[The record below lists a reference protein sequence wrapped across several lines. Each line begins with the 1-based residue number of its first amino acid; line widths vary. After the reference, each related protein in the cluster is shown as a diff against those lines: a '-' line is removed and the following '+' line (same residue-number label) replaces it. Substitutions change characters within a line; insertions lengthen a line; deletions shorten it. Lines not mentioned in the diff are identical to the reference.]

1 MTEAVSLQ
9 TRVNILL
16 VDDQPSKLLSYE
28 VILSELGEN
37 LIKSGS
43 ARDALGVLL
52 KTDVA
57 LILIDVCMPELD
69 GFELAALIR
78 DHPRYRKI
86 PIIFVSAIQVTEIDR
101 LRGYEAGAVDYMPV
115 PVVPELLRA
124 KARVFA
130 ELHRK
135 TRELER
141 INENLEARV
150 NERTAALEASWRQ
163 LHTLNR
169 ELEQRIDERTRER
182 ELALAQ
188 LFEAQKMETIGQ
200 LTGGIAH
207 DFNNLL
213 MAVMGSLEL
222 LKKRLPPDDPRTSRL
237 IGTAIQGAERGAAL
251 TQRLLAFSRR
261 QELRPEAV
269 NICRL
274 VEEMEDLLVRAIGPG
289 VQFNTQLSSDLP
301 LAQVDGNQLELAL
314 LNIAVN
320 ARDAMP
326 VGGSL
331 TVSGRVEVID
341 ATCDERGLSPG
352 LYVRLSVTDDG
363 TGMDAS
369 TLAKASEPF
378 FTTKGVGKG
387 TGLGLSMVHGLAAQS
402 GGALRIA
409 SEVGKGTT
417 VDIWLPQA
425 LSKSFVAL
433 EAEASSPNPIILSP
447 CVVLLVDDDPLVRT
461 GTVAMLEDLGHIVRE
476 ASSAAEGLTSLETL
490 PLPDL
495 VITDHAMPGMTGL
508 ALAKE
513 LSVKYRELPVI
524 IATGYAELPEGEET
538 LGFLRLSKPFRQ
550 SELSAV
556 MSESLGARSKTNVV
570 PLNSVPR
577 AGLK

>member
-1 MTEAVSLQ
+1 MTGAVSLQ
-9 TRVNILL
+9 SRVNILL

-86 PIIFVSAIQVTEIDR
+86 PIIFVSAIQVTELDR
-101 LRGYEAGAVDYMPV
+101 LRGYEAGAVDYVPV

-141 INENLEARV
+141 INQSLEARV
-150 NERTAALEASWRQ
+150 NERTAALEASWQQ
-163 LHTLNR
+163 LNALNQQ
-169 ELEQRIDERTRER
+169 LEQRIEERTRER

-237 IGTAIQGAERGAAL
+237 IATAIQGAERGAAL

-269 NICRL
+269 NVRRL

-289 VQFNTQLSSDLP
+289 VQFDKQLPADLP

-326 VGGSL
+326 AGGLL
-331 TVSGRVEVID
+331 TITAKVETID

-352 LYVRLSVTDDG
+352 LYVRLSVADNG
-363 TGMDAS
+363 TGMDAN

-425 LSKSFVAL
+425 LSPAFAVA
-433 EAEASSPNPIILSP
+433 EPDAASPGPMALPP

-461 GTVAMLEDLGHIVRE
+461 GTVAMLEDLGHVVRE
-476 ASSAAEGLTSLETL
+476 ASSAAEGLRSLETI

-513 LSVKYRELPVI
+513 LSVRYRELPVI
-524 IATGYAELPEGEET
+524 IATGYAELPEGEEAV
-538 LGFLRLSKPFRQ
+538 GFLRLSKPFRQ

-556 MSESLGARSKTNVV
+556 MSESLGARSKNNIVA
-570 PLNSVPR
+570 LNSVPR
-577 AGLK
+577 AG